1 MISRRIRQ
9 KHHGRRRNQEQ
20 LSISITQ
27 ERIKWA
33 RKREQEYSG
42 QSKKAVLTEWRKRWH
57 NERARKAS
65 WPESIAALKQP
76 TQSSLK
82 IYSKLKKAESLVL
95 F

>member
-42 QSKKAVLTEWRKRWH
+42 QSKKAVLTE
-57 NERARKAS
+57 
-65 WPESIAALKQP
+65 
-76 TQSSLK
+76 
-82 IYSKLKKAESLVL
+82 
-95 F
+95 